1 MHNRELARD
10 YLHRATVRREAID
23 VLHRHGSWADVV
35 RKCQQAVELAL
46 MGLLR
51 TCCVDPPR
59 THDVS
64 AVLLA
69 SRQAL
74 PASVQPVVERL
85 AEASRA
91 LRRIHATFGAED
103 LVPSAFYRQADA
115 ERALTY
121 LDFVLATVRSAIPR

>member
-1 MHNRELARD
+1 MCNCELARD

-74 PASVQPVVERL
+74 PASVQPVVGRL

-91 LRRIHATFGAED
+91 LRRDHATFDAEV
-103 LVPSAFYRQADA
+103 LPSAFYRQADA
-115 ERALTY
+115 ERALTD
-121 LDFVLATVRSAIPR
+121 LDFVLATVGSAIPR